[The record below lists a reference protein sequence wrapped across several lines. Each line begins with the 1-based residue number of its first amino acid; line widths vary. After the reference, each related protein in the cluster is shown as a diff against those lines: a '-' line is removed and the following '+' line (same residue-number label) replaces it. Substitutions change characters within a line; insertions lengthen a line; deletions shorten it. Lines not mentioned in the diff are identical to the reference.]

1 MLSETYRWKTG
12 VILSFEGNMALIKA
26 DPQEQLIQVLINGP
40 AEGRPRMLAMI
51 REDFDVIHRDIP
63 HMKPQELISF
73 PDFPTITVPYAE
85 VEVLYDAKPDTPVVR
100 VADGAVVSHT
110 AAELLLGVEFG
121 MSIKKGRSRAG
132 KSGGRKSDRKSRQAG
147 LPGGS
152 SDSHP
157 LKVFYSYSRL
167 DSAKLQKLK
176 KHLSPLERIDLI
188 RGWYDNEILP
198 GAEFEQEIAD
208 KLDEADIVVLLI
220 SPNFAD
226 SQYCYKIELQRAMER
241 RDAGEAE
248 VLPVIIS
255 PTTAWKKLK
264 AGNRKLG
271 ELNALPT
278 SGKPIPSW
286 KPNQEFGWKNVADG
300 VERLAEELMKKKR
313 QR

>member
-1 MLSETYRWKTG
+1 MLLYL
-12 VILSFEGNMALIKA
+12 ILSFEGNAALVKA
-26 DPQEQLIQVLINGP
+26 DLQEQTIQVLINGP

-51 REDFDVIHRDIP
+51 RQDFDVIHRDIP
-63 HMKPQELISF
+63 RMKPQELISF
-73 PDFPTITVPYAE
+73 PDFPSVTVPY
-85 VEVLYDAKPDTPVVR
+85 VEVDVLYNASPDTPVVR
-100 VADGAVVSHT
+100 VTDGEVVSHT
-110 AAELLLGVEFG
+110 AAELLLGIEFG
-121 MSIKKGRSRAG
+121 MTPETGRRQSKR
-132 KSGGRKSDRKSRQAG
+132 STGRKSDRESRQA
-147 LPGGS
+147 S
-152 SDSHP
+152 MRSDSSGGQP
-157 LKVFYSYSRL
+157 LRVFYSYSRI
-167 DSAKLQKLK
+167 DAKHLQKLK

-198 GAEFEQEIAD
+198 AAEFEQEIAD

-255 PTTAWKKLK
+255 PTTAWKRLK

-300 VERLAEELMKKKR
+300 VERLAEELTKKKR